1 MATGGFE
8 ELTVRRLTR
17 GAAVNAAAAAVASVA
32 GLAIVLLAG
41 RSMTPGEYATFASV
55 WGLVFGGAAILGALE
70 QENARVRASVPG
82 PIDRTQLAATAVVSL
97 GAAVVMTLVV
107 TLVFD
112 VLHLRSVTV
121 AAWVVASAAIFP
133 TMFIAR
139 GFLAGSLRFVA
150 LSFVTVGEAAL
161 RLVVVILGLWMGL
174 APVPVFAVAAL
185 CGALVGVPVLL
196 RNFTLEHGSQRLGAF
211 LRRASTLMLGNGMSA
226 VLVTGAPVLV
236 GLAMTGAAVDAIG
249 RTQAA
254 VVVSRFPLIA
264 LMLLQSLLVPVFVR
278 RSSLHTD
285 RDYRA
290 VVALL
295 TLAVPGAG
303 VLSYLGGSWLLTA
316 LYGAEYQIG
325 HVDIALL
332 TTGATALGGI
342 QVLVALAVS
351 GDRHR
356 LAPLA
361 FAPTLA
367 LTALLAFFPLVPVH
381 LRVPLALAVGPLS
394 GFVVAIVATAYWR
407 REALLTAR

>member
-1 MATGGFE
+1 
-8 ELTVRRLTR
+8 
-17 GAAVNAAAAAVASVA
+17 
-32 GLAIVLLAG
+32 
-41 RSMTPGEYATFASV
+41 
-55 WGLVFGGAAILGALE
+55 
-70 QENARVRASVPG
+70 
-82 PIDRTQLAATAVVSL
+82 
-97 GAAVVMTLVV
+97 
-107 TLVFD
+107 
-112 VLHLRSVTV
+112 
-121 AAWVVASAAIFP
+121 
-133 TMFIAR
+133 
-139 GFLAGSLRFVA
+139 
-150 LSFVTVGEAAL
+150 
-161 RLVVVILGLWMGL
+161 
-174 APVPVFAVAAL
+174 
-185 CGALVGVPVLL
+185 
-196 RNFTLEHGSQRLGAF
+196 LGAF